1 VFTTTY
7 RLGHIR
13 YSVITKFRNKMIKT
27 KAIDISAPFKRS
39 DYKVKPEWID
49 HNGHMNVTFYLEAF
63 DHNIGD
69 FFRSM
74 GLTKEYR
81 HREGVATYCGD
92 FHIHYIRELFEG
104 IRIEITCQ
112 LVDFDE
118 KRIHLCQSM
127 FNAEEGYLAAE
138 AEVIYLHV
146 DAQARKVAPMKS
158 DLFDRMQVVYEAHK
172 KLGQPGQKG
181 RTISIKK
188 RV

>member
-1 VFTTTY
+1 
-7 RLGHIR
+7 
-13 YSVITKFRNKMIKT
+13 MIEN
-27 KAIDISAPFKRS
+27 KAIDIPAPFKRS

-69 FFRSM
+69 FFRSL

-81 HREGVATYCGD
+81 RRESVATYCGD

-104 IRIEITCQ
+104 TPIEISCQ

-127 FNAEEGYLAAE
+127 YNAEEGYLAAE
-138 AEVIYLHV
+138 SEVIYLHV
-146 DAQARKVAPMKS
+146 DALARKVAPMKS
-158 DLFDRMQVVYEAHK
+158 DLFDRVKVVYEAHK
-172 KLGQPGQKG
+172 ILGRPSQRG
-181 RTISIKK
+181 RTIAIKK
-188 RV
+188 RD

>member
-1 VFTTTY
+1 MWVFTTTY

-74 GLTKEYR
+74 GLTKEY
-81 HREGVATYCGD
+81 
-92 FHIHYIRELFEG
+92 
-104 IRIEITCQ
+104 
-112 LVDFDE
+112 
-118 KRIHLCQSM
+118 
-127 FNAEEGYLAAE
+127 
-138 AEVIYLHV
+138 
-146 DAQARKVAPMKS
+146 
-158 DLFDRMQVVYEAHK
+158 
-172 KLGQPGQKG
+172 
-181 RTISIKK
+181 
-188 RV
+188 